1 MNELSVIQKTYDF
14 IKWYIPIL
22 NRIPRNH
29 LFTLGN
35 RIINNLYDLLEE
47 LIKARFAKGN
57 KILLLQPINNR
68 LDIVRYQT
76 RLLYDFNL
84 LNSQRYE
91 YANQQ
96 INDIGIELGRWIEQQ
111 KSRLNES

>member
-1 MNELSVIQKTYDF
+1 MNELPIIQKTYDF
-14 IKWYIPIL
+14 IHWYIPIL

-29 LFTLGN
+29 RFTLGN

-57 KILLLQPINNR
+57 KILLLQAINNR
-68 LDIVRYQT
+68 LDIMRYQT
-76 RLLYDFNL
+76 RLLYDFHL

-96 INDIGIELGRWIEQQ
+96 IDD
-111 KSRLNES
+111 K